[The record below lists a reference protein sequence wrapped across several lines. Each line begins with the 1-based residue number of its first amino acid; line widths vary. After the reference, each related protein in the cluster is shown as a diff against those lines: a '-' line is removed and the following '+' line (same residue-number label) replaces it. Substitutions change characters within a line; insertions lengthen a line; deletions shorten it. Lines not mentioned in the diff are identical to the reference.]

1 MVIAVTLLM
10 VSLVIAFARPRVRL
24 FRDWRKPKVVK
35 QDTMFVFD
43 PNTVTYE
50 ELRSM
55 GLRRATAVA
64 IVKLRARGK
73 VFVIPEDFALC
84 YGIND
89 SIYERFK
96 PYIKIDTSF
105 TLKAVKP
112 HRDTVYSRT
121 DRFTPRPFERFSLDT
136 VGYAYL
142 RLIGFSAR
150 SAKAFIKYRDIYG
163 PIRDMDEL
171 RDCYFVR
178 EQMADSLERYVVF
191 PEPDPHEGLVE
202 INSADSAALRTVVGI
217 GAKTVVAIM
226 EYRRLLG
233 GFYSTAQ
240 IAELKCVTKEN
251 FERISKQIYCD
262 SCVISKIDI
271 NFASASE
278 LERHPYMTREA
289 IRKIVDTRKSKGGW
303 SSVGQMIE
311 DNIFKSEQ
319 AAALAPY
326 LCFGDKPANFD

>member
-1 MVIAVTLLM
+1 M

-262 SCVISKIDI
+262 SWLFQKLILTLHPLPSWNVIRI
-271 NFASASE
+271 
-278 LERHPYMTREA
+278 
-289 IRKIVDTRKSKGGW
+289 
-303 SSVGQMIE
+303 
-311 DNIFKSEQ
+311 
-319 AAALAPY
+319 
-326 LCFGDKPANFD
+326 